1 MQFIT
6 LRTIITDLLNIA
18 RGANISSSEPI
29 STRQLEDWVH
39 QYRATLLKRDLDKGK
54 KPNPDYIQE
63 INHLRLEAVEAT
75 GEDIALARNESGT
88 YRYRTVLE
96 IPKTIDL
103 NFTSGFTYIGTPI
116 GEEIQIIPEGRSR
129 WQQYKKYTPKDRVCF
144 LKNGHLYIENDTP
157 LEFIKIR
164 GIFEIPSE
172 VGRFVNPLT
181 EQPYFNLDS
190 KYPIPATLVPALK
203 DIIVQKELKIETT
216 AATDNTNDDRNNPA
230 YPSQPVRKFEIS
242 R

>member
-1 MQFIT
+1 MDFIT
-6 LRTIITDLLNIA
+6 LRTITADLLNIA

-29 STRQLEDWVH
+29 SVRQLEDWVH
-39 QYRATLLKRDLDKGK
+39 QYRAVLLKRDLDKGK

-75 GEDIALARNESGT
+75 GEDISSSRNESGT
-88 YRYRTVLE
+88 YRYRTILE
-96 IPKTIDL
+96 VPKTVDL

-116 GEEIQIIPEGRSR
+116 GEEIQFVPEGRVR
-129 WQQYKKYTPKDRVCF
+129 WQQYKKYTPKDRLCF
-144 LKNGHLYIENDTP
+144 LKNGHLYVENDSP

-164 GIFEIPSE
+164 GVFEIPSE
-172 VGRFVNPLT
+172 VGRFINPIT
-181 EQPYFNLDS
+181 DQPYFNLDS

-203 DIIVQKELKIETT
+203 DIIIQKELKIETNVP
-216 AATDNTNDDRNNPA
+216 TDTTNDSKNDPE
-230 YPSQPVRKFEIS
+230 YVTQKIRKFEIS